1 MSLFARTPLCKLMT
15 IYCDKTY
22 FFRFI
27 ISPLRQH
34 TLQGVDVFVVGI
46 LITLL
51 NENIE
56 IGAKSSAG
64 VSWHELQLNSICD
77 NIGVSYIDAA
87 QTQGLGYVC
96 TFHFS
101 SEPI

>member
-1 MSLFARTPLCKLMT
+1 MT
-15 IYCDKTY
+15 KN

-34 TLQGVDVFVVGI
+34 TLQGVDIFVVGI

-56 IGAKSSAG
+56 IGTKSSAD

-77 NIGVSYIDAA
+77 NIDRRESYRRSSD
-87 QTQGLGYVC
+87 TGLGYV
-96 TFHFS
+96 
-101 SEPI
+101 